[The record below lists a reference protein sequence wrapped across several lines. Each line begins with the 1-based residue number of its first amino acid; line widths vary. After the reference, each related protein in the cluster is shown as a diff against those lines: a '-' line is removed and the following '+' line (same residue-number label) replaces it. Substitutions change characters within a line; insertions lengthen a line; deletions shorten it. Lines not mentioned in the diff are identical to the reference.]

1 MKLGD
6 DIVITEA
13 VFVVDDLGHD
23 LLIAGTE
30 GTVIGIEGELLS
42 VKTVKGVSYDNIP
55 IACTRVKTEEDKAA

>member
-6 DIVITEA
+6 NIVITEA

-30 GTVIGIEGELLS
+30 GTVTGLEGELLS
-42 VKTVKGVSYDNIP
+42 VKTAKGVSYDNIP
-55 IACTRVKTEEDKAA
+55 IACTKQKTEDKAA